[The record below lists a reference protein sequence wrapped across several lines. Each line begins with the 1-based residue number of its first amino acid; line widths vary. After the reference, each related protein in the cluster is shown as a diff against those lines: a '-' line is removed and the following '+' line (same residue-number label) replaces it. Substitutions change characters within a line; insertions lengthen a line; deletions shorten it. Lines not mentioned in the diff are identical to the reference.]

1 MPALLQL
8 MEYFDRKEAEQVR
21 LETQR
26 RAENRI
32 AEQEGKRRAMEK
44 EYISTFK
51 EIQEAQNTERSLTG
65 MYDRALAEKTL
76 TPEYTKMI
84 EDARFNNRVK
94 LQSASDKM
102 GALQLERDL
111 MLGKVDKKTANAY
124 TSIFDNLYEKDKDPY
139 DQIKEERSNKGGEE
153 VVTQTGPASAFQ
165 ALDQSRL
172 NQVSQASG
180 TMFGGAYA
188 DPVTPEYSM
197 SSSYVPVRNQGGVTK
212 EEDVSGATEV
222 DPMATLPNPNPVASQ
237 MTNPAAP
244 APKIGDFVRVKNK
257 ATGETGT
264 LPSANARAAIAS
276 GKFEQVP

>member
-1 MPALLQL
+1 MAVLLEL
-8 MEYFDRKEAEQVR
+8 MDYFDKKEAEQVR
-21 LETQR
+21 LEAQR

-32 AEQEGKRRAMEK
+32 AEQEGKRRALEG
-44 EYISTFK
+44 EYMSTFK

-84 EDARFNNRVK
+84 EDAKFNNRVR

-124 TSIFDNLYEKDKDPY
+124 TSIFDGLYEKGKDPY

-165 ALDQSRL
+165 ALDQGRL
-172 NQVSQASG
+172 NQVNQAS
-180 TMFGGAYA
+180 TALLGGAYA
-188 DPVTPEYSM
+188 DPATPEYSM
-197 SSSYVPVRNQGGVTK
+197 KSAYVPVRNQGGVTK

-222 DPMATLPNPNPVASQ
+222 DPMSTQPNPNPVASQ
-237 MTNPAAP
+237 MTNPAVP
-244 APKIGDFVRVKNK
+244 APKAGGFTRVRNK
-257 ATGETGT
+257 ATGETGM
-264 LPSANARAAIAS
+264 LPTENANSAIAS
-276 GKFEQVP
+276 GRFERVP